1 MAFVLKK
8 NQDFQFQIEGTEK
21 TYTIP
26 AIDTFNVD
34 EIEVFRKLQDT
45 KSLRANLNAIRHI
58 LLEKMDDRE
67 GLNLSD
73 YQWLMIINAYSASQ
87 NANGASSGEL

>member
-8 NQDFQFQIEGTEK
+8 NQNFDFQIEGAEK

-34 EIEVFRKLQDT
+34 EIEIMRHLKDT
-45 KSLRANLNAIRHI
+45 KSLRTNLNAIRGV
-58 LLEKMDDRE
+58 LMSKMEDTE
-67 GLNLSD
+67 GLSLSD
-73 YQWLMIINAYSASQ
+73 FQWLLILKAYMESQ
-87 NANGASSGEL
+87 DANGAGSGEL